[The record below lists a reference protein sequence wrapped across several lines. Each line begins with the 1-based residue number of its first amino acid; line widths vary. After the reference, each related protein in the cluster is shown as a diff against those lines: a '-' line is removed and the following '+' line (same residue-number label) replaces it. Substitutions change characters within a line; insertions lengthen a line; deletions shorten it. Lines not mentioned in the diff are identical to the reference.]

1 MPLLHT
7 SGGKTLADLAV
18 LKSGAEAVRTRYKIE
33 TSQLLSDTDPVVLSQ
48 TPNAL
53 TLKSYKACKHLRDA
67 YSICFAERK
76 KERDFNEQMKAWF
89 EWRLALIDNKL
100 HNLQDAVK
108 VWPFSSFYV
117 EC

>member
-1 MPLLHT
+1 MPLLRT
-7 SGGKTLADLAV
+7 RDGKTLADLAV
-18 LKSGAEAVRTRYKIE
+18 RKSDAERVGTRYDIE
-33 TSQLLSDTDPVVLSQ
+33 ASQLLSDTDPVVLSQ

-53 TLKSYKACKHLRDA
+53 TLQRYKACNYLRNA

-76 KERDFNEQMKAWF
+76 KEKDFNEQMKAWF
-89 EWRLALIDNKL
+89 EWRLALIDDKL
-100 HNLQDAVK
+100 HNLQDAVQ